1 MARYVAVGEIVFIQ
15 EKSKLAKSSICSNPL
30 QFLMRVVSRAEA
42 ALWYYHS
49 FSVMDE
55 YFAGGWPITWTRIV
69 HPIPVLAIMVLY
81 DNDVKAF
88 SKYGSYCGTVS

>member
-1 MARYVAVGEIVFIQ
+1 
-15 EKSKLAKSSICSNPL
+15 
-30 QFLMRVVSRAEA
+30 MRVVSRAEA

-55 YFAGGWPITWTRIV
+55 YFAGGWPITWTRVV